1 MAATVLPT
9 EARASIAGR
18 TVRLGETPVT
28 TAALTADRPTGTMV
42 PETPMAREEVTHRGA
57 AVREAPPAGGAATLR
72 GTMDREALADIAEA
86 LPLGAAA
93 PAALPGGGGAPLP
106 GEVVRARFMVHT
118 GAPVHGGDRKLRTPS
133 KSERAL
139 QPG

>member
-28 TAALTADRPTGTMV
+28 TAALAADRPTGTMV
-42 PETPMAREEVTHRGA
+42 PET
-57 AVREAPPAGGAATLR
+57 PPAGGAATLR
-72 GTMDREALADIAEA
+72 GTMDREALADIAGA

>member
-42 PETPMAREEVTHRGA
+42 
-57 AVREAPPAGGAATLR
+57 REAPPAGGAATLR
-72 GTMDREALADIAEA
+72 GIMDREALADIAEA

>member
-9 EARASIAGR
+9 EGRASIAGP
-18 TVRLGETPVT
+18 TGPPGETPAT
-28 TAALTADRPTGTMV
+28 TAMPTGDRPTGRMA
-42 PETPMAREEVTHRGA
+42 PATPMGREEAPHRGTTGRGA
-57 AVREAPPAGGAATLR
+57 LPDGGAATLR
-72 GTMDREALADIAEA
+72 GIMDRAALADIAGA

-118 GAPVHGGDRKLRTPS
+118 GAQVHGGDRKLRTPS